1 MKTVLGCALA
11 AIVFIVLACALFT
24 PQVVTSSRVPG
35 DRRSVSTAAADA
47 PSDRRGSQ
55 DTAAGTV
62 DLYGNEVIDAIATY
76 SLDPGG
82 SLYEV
87 HSPQTELPK
96 LGSPKS

>member
-1 MKTVLGCALA
+1 MLRCALA

-24 PQVVTSSRVPG
+24 PQVVTSSRLG
-35 DRRSVSTAAADA
+35 DRPPVSTAAADA
-47 PSDRRGSQ
+47 PSGRRAGH
-55 DTAAGTV
+55 DAAAGTV